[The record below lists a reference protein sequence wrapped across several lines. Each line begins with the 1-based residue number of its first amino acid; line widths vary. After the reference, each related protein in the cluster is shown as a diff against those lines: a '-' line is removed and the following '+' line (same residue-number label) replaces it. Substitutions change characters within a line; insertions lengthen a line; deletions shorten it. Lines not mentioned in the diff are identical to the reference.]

1 MTVRVQ
7 EAPFDAGAE
16 TAALTASRTDIGGIA
31 SFVGLVRGE
40 GDAVRALTLE
50 HYPGMTERRLAEI
63 EAEAR
68 SRWELLDCLII
79 HRVGRML
86 PGEPIVLVLCAS
98 AHRGDAFAACQFLM
112 DWLKTDAPFWKQEET
127 PDGTRWVDA
136 KESDDA
142 AAAKWK

>member
-1 MTVRVQ
+1 MAIRVQ

-16 TAALTASRTDIGGIA
+16 TAALTAGRTDIGGIA
-31 SFVGLVRGE
+31 SFIGLVRGD
-40 GDAVRALTLE
+40 GDQVRALTLE

-63 EAEAR
+63 EAQAR
-68 SRWELLDCLII
+68 SRWSLLDCLVI
-79 HRVGRML
+79 HRVGRME
-86 PGEPIVLVLCAS
+86 PGEAIVLVLCAS

-127 PDGTRWVDA
+127 PDGTRWVEA